1 MFMLTRRSVLTTV
14 CSVAVCLATGRIGST
29 GPAAADDALALAFV
43 SAIYNSYTTGSKEGV
58 RIDSGRKL
66 RRYFE
71 PVLAAAMEKDQETA
85 AKRHEVGELDGDP
98 FVDAQDW
105 EIKHLDIA
113 IKDTA
118 PGKVTATV
126 TFDNFDKHQTMVLEL
141 IAIQNDWRIYDIT
154 WPRQA
159 EPDAPQTLRAL
170 FHLNRQG
177 QS

>member
-1 MFMLTRRSVLTTV
+1 MLT
-14 CSVAVCLATGRIGST
+14 AACLIAACIDTSRLASA
-29 GPAAADDALALAFV
+29 GPAAVDDV
-43 SAIYNSYTTGSKEGV
+43 SASAFIATIYNSYTTGSKNGV
-58 RIDSGRKL
+58 RIDTGLKL

-71 PVLAAAMEKDQETA
+71 PVLAAAMDKDQETA
-85 AKRHEVGELDGDP
+85 AKHHEVGELDGDP